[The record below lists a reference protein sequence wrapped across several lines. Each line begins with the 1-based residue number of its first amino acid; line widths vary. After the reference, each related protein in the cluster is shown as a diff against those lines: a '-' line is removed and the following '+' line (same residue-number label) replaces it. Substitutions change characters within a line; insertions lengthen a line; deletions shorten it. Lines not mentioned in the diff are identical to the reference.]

1 MCNISRPNVWF
12 DIMNVQAW
20 LKNNAKI
27 AADPEL
33 TATLTNSMFER
44 VIDMLE
50 KNTGFSDPIPM
61 VSSGCSYME

>member
-1 MCNISRPNVWF
+1 MRNISRSNVWF